1 MSQLVLQYHNKYRL
15 THAHRSKGPLAWA
28 LSILDGTRYDEDS
41 DIIALFLFS
50 LQAKEDHDQGL
61 PLQSGDYFWTE
72 VFLCRQLAATA
83 GWKTLSKKAKCKQ
96 MFRHAVEELKNAR
109 RKLRQVTL
117 AWTPGSGIEKG
128 PAVAA
133 AEIDFPEE
141 SLLGKLAIAAGI
153 RNETFLDPII
163 IETESSEALRFM
175 ARTGAGLAQG

>member
-1 MSQLVLQYHNKYRL
+1 MSELILQYQDRYRL
-15 THAHRSKGPLAWA
+15 THAHRSKGPLTFI
-28 LSILDGTRYDEDS
+28 LSILDGTRLDEDS
-41 DIIALFLFS
+41 NMIALFFFS

-61 PLQSGDYFWTE
+61 PLHSDDYFWTE

-96 MFRHAVEELKNAR
+96 MFRHAVEELKSAR

-141 SLLGKLAIAAGI
+141 SIVGKLAIAAGI
-153 RNETFLDPII
+153 REETILDPII
-163 IETESSEALRFM
+163 IEAESSEALRFL
-175 ARTGAGLAQG
+175 ARTGAGLSQD